1 MPALTVLTKRAD
13 FVLAAGS
20 GFKCV
25 KPSVIIQLR
34 KRTGKDTAPATA
46 IRVGYTATKTL
57 GNAIIRNRTK
67 RRMRAAAARLVPELG
82 VAGCDY
88 VFIGRASANKGT
100 FEALLTDMRL
110 CLKRLGSQ
118 ISEHTPGQ

>member
-1 MPALTVLTKRAD
+1 MPALTVLRKRAD

-34 KRTGKDTAPATA
+34 KRTDKDIAPASE
-46 IRVGYTATKTL
+46 IRVGFTATKTL
-57 GNAIIRNRTK
+57 GNAVVRNHTK
-67 RRMRAAAARLVPELG
+67 RRMRAAAAKLVPELG
-82 VAGCDY
+82 IPGCDY
-88 VFIGRASANKGT
+88 VFIGRASVSKGKFDT
-100 FEALLTDMRL
+100 LLTDMRL

-118 ISEHTPGQ
+118 IAEHPP